1 MLWDYKKIIFQPK
14 QNKMIMKSIILKY
27 GSYSAIFL
35 IVAGLIPFLFM
46 GGSETVPE
54 DYGKGEIIGY
64 LTIVLSLVFVF
75 FGIKKYRD
83 EGNGGVITF
92 GKALKMGALI
102 ILFPS
107 FAFAVYNIIYVEVLD
122 PDFAD
127 KYYEYQLDKMKADAD
142 PSEYSSIES
151 SLADQKEMWANIPF
165 QTALMFMTVYVIG
178 FSVSLLSSLIL
189 SRKSSENISID
200 SSE

>member
-1 MLWDYKKIIFQPK
+1 
-14 QNKMIMKSIILKY
+14 MKSIILKY
-27 GSYSAIFL
+27 GIYSAIFL
-35 IVAGLIPFLFM
+35 IIAGLIPFLFM

-54 DYGKGEIIGY
+54 DYGKGEVIGY

-83 EGNGGVITF
+83 ESNGGVITF
-92 GKALKMGALI
+92 GKALKMGVLI

-107 FAFAVYNIIYVEVLD
+107 FAFAIYNIVYVEFLD

-165 QTALMFMTVYVIG
+165 QTVLMFMTVYVIG
-178 FSVSLLSSLIL
+178 FIVSLLSSLIL
-189 SRKSSENISID
+189 SRKSSENLSVNMDEESESIS
-200 SSE
+200 S